1 MSNTHTEI
9 PAPVE
14 QTPSAPLASQST
26 VTPTSNGLVGDIMT
40 SIGDFVGVI
49 IGFGFVTIGII
60 ILIQSSKKVQDV
72 QRKVVSGA
80 AAAVPQLAGAA
91 IAANV
96 ATGKNPTQEHVS
108 QVIRNPQI
116 KRNEAIAAAK
126 KTAAEA
132 AAKQK
137 AIDIAARKEA
147 NVKVVTKSAPK
158 SKFSVPN
165 VPDKT
170 RLIKEPTYHEKL
182 ASSPR
187 AERNFD

>member
-1 MSNTHTEI
+1 MSTPHTEI
-9 PAPVE
+9 PNPDTGTT
-14 QTPSAPLASQST
+14 TPSSVSIPAIPQNTAT
-26 VTPTSNGLVGDIMT
+26 GYTGLGANILNAV
-40 SIGDFVGVI
+40 SDFVGVM

-91 IAANV
+91 VAAH
-96 ATGKNPTQEHVS
+96 AFSGKSPTAEHVG
-108 QVIRNPQI
+108 QAI
-116 KRNEAIAAAK
+116 KNTQPK
-126 KTAAEA
+126 PVVKP
-132 AAKQK
+132 K
-137 AIDIAARKEA
+137 AIPV
-147 NVKVVTKSAPK
+147 VKVAPVVKTPVVKAAPK

-170 RLIKEPTYHEKL
+170 RLIKEPTYSEKL
-182 ASSPR
+182 PSSPR